1 MKILKYSLFL
11 LAPMGHL
18 SAAVNTFT
26 GLTPD
31 SPLTTAQAGW
41 SLSEA
46 NSPTTPIAFV
56 GVVGGNPTGALG
68 GDLADI
74 TNPSGSAK
82 LTMTS
87 SITNQ
92 YVTVG
97 LDMLITDSTNALP
110 TRDEFGFS
118 IANGSGATIVELFF
132 LPVSQSLTPGAPG
145 DIAQWQVAY
154 LIAGAATTLTN
165 FVFSE
170 SVLNNINVVF
180 TNGLVDITI
189 VNNGGSTS
197 FGGAVNGFDAGVNG
211 VGNLSFNW
219 TEGGTANGDNTMY
232 FDNISVEPV
241 PEPSALLLSGVAS
254 LLLLKRRRN

>member
-31 SPLTTAQAGW
+31 APLTTAQAGW

-56 GVVGGNPTGALG
+56 GVVSGDPTGALG
-68 GDLADI
+68 GDLGDI
-74 TNPSGSAK
+74 LNPTNSAK
-82 LTMTS
+82 LTMASSLTS
-87 SITNQ
+87 Q
-92 YVTVG
+92 YATVS
-97 LDMLITDSTNALP
+97 LDLLITDSTNALP

-132 LPVSQSLTPGAPG
+132 LPVAQSFTPGAPG
-145 DIAQWQVAY
+145 DTGQWQLSY
-154 LIAGAATTLTN
+154 LIAGASTTLTN

-180 TNGLVDITI
+180 ANSGVSITI
-189 VNNGGSTS
+189 ENNGGSTS
-197 FGGAVNGFDAGVNG
+197 FGGLIPGFNSAVNG
-211 VGNLSFNW
+211 VGNIAFNW
-219 TEGGTANGDNTMY
+219 SKGGAANGDNTMY
-232 FDNISVEPV
+232 FDNISVEAV
-241 PEPSALLLSGVAS
+241 PEPSALLLSGAAS
-254 LLLLKRRRN
+254 LLLLKRRRA